1 MENECEFVS
10 SRGLMKSCNIYSS
23 TPCSSIKYCTNLNYF
38 SKSYKNTIIYINSS
52 AIPHFVHNIFPNIK
66 DSIILVTGDCDE
78 TIPND
83 LFNQIDFDTFINNKK
98 IIHWFC
104 QNWVGNHKKVTIM
117 PIGLDYHTMSDK
129 NHEWGCKI
137 SPLNQELLL
146 QEIKE
151 KSSHFKERVCK
162 CYANFQF
169 LTTTRYGYDRLDA
182 IDKIPE
188 YLVYYEPNKIKRLN
202 TWINQSKYSF
212 VISPHGN
219 GLDCH
224 RTWEALCLGCIP
236 IMKRSPISSLFNDLP
251 VLIIEDWQDI
261 SQNLLNST
269 IEDFKNKEFNFEK
282 LKLSYWTKQF
292 NNR

>member
-1 MENECEFVS
+1 
-10 SRGLMKSCNIYSS
+10 
-23 TPCSSIKYCTNLNYF
+23 
-38 SKSYKNTIIYINSS
+38 
-52 AIPHFVHNIFPNIK
+52 
-66 DSIILVTGDCDE
+66 
-78 TIPND
+78 
-83 LFNQIDFDTFINNKK
+83 
-98 IIHWFC
+98 
-104 QNWVGNHKKVTIM
+104 M

-236 IMKRSPISSLFNDLP
+236 IMKKSPISSLFNDLP